1 MNIEQFLNDLIKR
14 EGGYVNNPADRGGA
28 TKYGITEAVA
38 RQSGYKGSMKDLPE
52 SLARDIYRKQ
62 YWTSP
67 RFDQVNIINSPI
79 AEELLDT
86 GVNCGVGFAKPTLQ
100 RALNLLNNQG
110 KGGWSDLSVDGVY
123 GPATLSALKT
133 FLAKRGKDG
142 EKTLLK
148 VLNILQGNRYIEIC
162 ERNPSQEQFLY
173 GWISNRVE
181 L

>member
-1 MNIEQFLNDLIKR
+1 MNIEQFLNELIRR

-38 RQSGYKGSMKDLPE
+38 RQNGYKGYMKDLPE
-52 SLARDIYRKQ
+52 SLARDIYCKQ
-62 YWTSP
+62 YWTVP
-67 RFDQVNIINSPI
+67 RFNQVNTLSPFV

-110 KGGWSDLSVDGVY
+110 KGGWADLVPDGVY
-123 GPATLSALKT
+123 GPATLGALKT
-133 FLAKRGKDG
+133 FLAKRGKEG

-162 ERNPSQEQFLY
+162 ERNPSQEQFFY
-173 GWISNRVE
+173 GWIGKPVVI
-181 L
+181 